1 MSRVTQAGKYRGRIT
16 SSTVQVKR
24 DGEVVSSAAFVASL
38 EVYERFRTGEKKW
51 ESLQEPQNIT
61 AFLNLIKNDGS
72 RNEVQWNSLMKALG
86 WNGDPRLML
95 ASDRWEGKEVECTIE
110 QNEYKGKISYK
121 VAWINEV
128 GGGGAKEAT
137 IDEKDLFLQMCA
149 RAGVTIPTTPLPP
162 TAISL
167 APPSQS
173 LDVPE
178 ETIPF

>member
-16 SSTVQVKR
+16 SSTIQIKK

-38 EVYERFRTGEKKW
+38 EVYERFRTGEKNW
-51 ESLQEPQNIT
+51 EPLQEPQNIT
-61 AFLNLIKNDGS
+61 AFMNLIKNDGS
-72 RNEVQWNSLMKALG
+72 RNEVQWNSLMQALG

-95 ASDRWEGKEVECTIE
+95 ASDRWAGKEVECTIE
-110 QNEYKGKISYK
+110 QSEYKGKISYK

-137 IDEKDLFLQMCA
+137 VDEKDLFIQMCI
-149 RAGVTIPTTPLPP
+149 RAGVTIPTTPVPP
-162 TAISL
+162 THTE
-167 APPSQS
+167 APPSQNI

-178 ETIPF
+178 ESIPF